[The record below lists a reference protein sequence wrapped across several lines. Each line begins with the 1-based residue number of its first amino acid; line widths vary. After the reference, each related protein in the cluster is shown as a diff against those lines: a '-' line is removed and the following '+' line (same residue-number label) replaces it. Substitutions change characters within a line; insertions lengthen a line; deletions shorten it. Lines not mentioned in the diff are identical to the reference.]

1 MFKRNRFVYPGLA
14 LGLSFSLLACQP
26 GGTPGTGPAPSAFPE
41 VAGTPPPIPSFA
53 AQPIPTAMPGRELS
67 GGEMAGGMPMS
78 APAMMDGMSAGPATS
93 ERAGSSAGVDVSR
106 PAAPMPEIMPPTLP
120 PEEQGPRPEAGLLT
134 AGAWSDLKNWPF
146 WLELMQQQEWAQMPA
161 TWGIYTQ
168 RRVPVVVRN
177 SNGQA
182 LADVPVTLSA
192 GQQTLFTARTNMAG
206 EAELFV
212 DLFAAQ
218 SQYNELQIR
227 ADSGQAQASQT
238 ISLPLQNNEP
248 IRLSLESEV
257 APAVYADLMLMID
270 TTGSMGDE
278 LEYLKSELANVA
290 SRVAAQAPQDLTLR
304 LSANFYRDTTDEY
317 VVRSFPFST
326 EVSSVQSQLAQ
337 QSANGGGDFPEAV
350 DSALADAVDNHQ
362 WSPTARARLLFLVL
376 DAPPHQT
383 PENLQRLRTS
393 LERAAAKGIRIIPV
407 ASSGIDKD
415 TEFLLR
421 MLAISSGGQY
431 VFLTDDSGIGNSH
444 IKPTIGQY
452 NVEKLNDLMV
462 RLASAY
468 INGDF

>member
-1 MFKRNRFVYPGLA
+1 MLKHTPLVHLGLA
-14 LGLSFSLLACQP
+14 IGLSLSLLACQP
-26 GGTPGTGPAPSAFPE
+26 GETPGTGPAPSAFPE

-53 AQPIPTAMPGRELS
+53 AQPIPTAMPGRNFD
-67 GGEMAGGMPMS
+67 GGDAMAEAGMPMS
-78 APAMMDGMSAGPATS
+78 APAMMDSVSAGPATS
-93 ERAGSSAGVDVSR
+93 ERTSSSAPRPGVT
-106 PAAPMPEIMPPTLP
+106 APDIMPPILP
-120 PEEQGPRPEAGLLT
+120 PEEPGPVPEAGLLT
-134 AGAWSDLKNWPF
+134 AGAWSDLQNWPF
-146 WLELMQQQEWAQMPA
+146 WLDLMQQQEWDQMPA

-177 SNGQA
+177 SSGQA
-182 LADVPVTLSA
+182 LADVPVTLRS

-212 DLFAAQ
+212 DLFTAQ
-218 SQYNELQIR
+218 SQYTDLQIR
-227 ADSGQAQASQT
+227 ADSGQAQATQDLSW
-238 ISLPLQNNEP
+238 PLQSNEP
-248 IRLSLESEV
+248 IGLSLESEV

-290 SRVAAQAPQDLTLR
+290 SRVAAQTPQDLTLR

-326 EVSSVQSQLAQ
+326 DVNSVQSQLAQ

-376 DAPPHQT
+376 DAPPHQDA
-383 PENLQRLRTS
+383 ENLQRLRTS

-452 NVEKLNDLMV
+452 SVEKLNDLMV

>member
-1 MFKRNRFVYPGLA
+1 MLKRKRFVYPGLV
-14 LGLSFSLLACQP
+14 LGLSLNLLACQP
-26 GGTPGTGPAPSAFPE
+26 GGTPGTEPAPSAFPE
-41 VAGTPPPIPSFA
+41 VMGTPPPIPSFA
-53 AQPIPTAMPGRELS
+53 AQPIPTAMPGRNF
-67 GGEMAGGMPMS
+67 GGGDAMAEAGMPMS
-78 APAMMDGMSAGPATS
+78 APAMMDGMSAGPATA
-93 ERAGSSAGVDVSR
+93 ERTSSSTTPRPGVT
-106 PAAPMPEIMPPTLP
+106 APEIMPPILP
-120 PEEQGPRPEAGLLT
+120 PEEPGPAPEAGLLT
-134 AGAWSDLKNWPF
+134 AGAWSDLQNWPF

-168 RRVPVVVRN
+168 RRVPVVLRN
-177 SNGQA
+177 SQGQA

-212 DLFAAQ
+212 DLFTAQ
-218 SQYNELQIR
+218 SQYTELQLS

-238 ISLPLQNNEP
+238 ISLPLQGTEP
-248 IRLSLESEV
+248 ISLNLESEV

-290 SRVAAQAPQDLTLR
+290 SRVAAQTPQDLTLR

-326 EVSSVQSQLAQ
+326 DVSSVQSQLAQ

-376 DAPPHQT
+376 DAPPHQDA
-383 PENLQRLRTS
+383 ENLQRLRTS

-407 ASSGIDKD
+407 ASSGIDKE

-431 VFLTDDSGIGNSH
+431 VFLTDDSGIGGSH

-452 NVEKLNDLMV
+452 SVEKLNDLMV